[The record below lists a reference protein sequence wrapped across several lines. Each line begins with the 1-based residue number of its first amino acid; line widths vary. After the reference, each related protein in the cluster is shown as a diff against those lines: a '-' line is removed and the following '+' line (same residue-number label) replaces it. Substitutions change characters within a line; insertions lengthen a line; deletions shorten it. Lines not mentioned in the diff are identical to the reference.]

1 MSTQVRFYHLTM
13 RSVDETLPLLLEKTL
28 ERSKR
33 AVVRFETQ
41 ERLAAINQNL
51 WTYNERRFLPH
62 GSAKEGFEPDQPIW
76 LTCEDDSPN
85 GASYE
90 FLLENRAALEPQRLE
105 MVAILFDAR
114 DEQAVQAARGQWK
127 TLKALPELALS
138 YWQQTL
144 SGGWEQKA

>member
-13 RSVDETLPLLLEKTL
+13 RSVEETLPLLLEKTL
-28 ERSKR
+28 ERGKR
-33 AVVRFETQ
+33 AVVRFQTQ
-41 ERLAAINQNL
+41 ERLTAINQQL

-62 GSAKEGFEPDQPIW
+62 GSAKEGFEQDQPVW
-76 LTCEDDSPN
+76 LTCEDETPN
-85 GASYE
+85 GATYE
-90 FLLENRAALEPQRLE
+90 FLVENSPAQKPQRLE

-114 DEQAVQAARGQWK
+114 DEQAVQAARLQWK
-127 TLKALPELALS
+127 ELKAQPDLVLS